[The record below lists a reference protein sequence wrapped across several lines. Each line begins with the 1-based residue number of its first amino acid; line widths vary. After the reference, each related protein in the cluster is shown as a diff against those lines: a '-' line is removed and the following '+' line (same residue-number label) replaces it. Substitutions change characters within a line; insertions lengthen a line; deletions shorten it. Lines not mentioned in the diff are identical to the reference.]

1 MHTARWWQLFPECW
15 ITYGQENFLHVW
27 FGQLVPVTPFKTVN
41 GIWKPRNQAC
51 IDKLTTLIW
60 VLLQCLKPQHEQ
72 TGALTSQLKT
82 EKDREKQNEGYLTKE
97 ISTKF
102 FWESKNIWE
111 HSGNF
116 GLFPA
121 FLQWKLKSLRCLLMV
136 TWKLTLSAFPWCNS
150 FRIIRPRQ
158 KMIEKKETSW
168 WAMFTVG

>member
-51 IDKLTTLIW
+51 KDKLTTLIW

-82 EKDREKQNEGYLTKE
+82 EKDREKQNEGYLPEE
-97 ISTKF
+97 ISTKI

-116 GLFPA
+116 GLFPETQTQI
-121 FLQWKLKSLRCLLMV
+121 LEMSTNGYLKAYLKCIPMMQQ
-136 TWKLTLSAFPWCNS
+136 LSHY
-150 FRIIRPRQ
+150 
-158 KMIEKKETSW
+158 T
-168 WAMFTVG
+168 T